1 MSQTTPTGVLAA
13 TFRAHH
19 GRVMAALVRSCDGDF
34 DLAEEAL
41 ADAVAQACA
50 AWPDRGIPAN
60 PAGWLLT
67 VARRRAIDRIRRAEA
82 LRRRLPL
89 VADHEAGGPDAAEEV
104 DDMGD
109 IPDER
114 LRLVFTCCHPA
125 LSPAARVALTLRTVT
140 GLTTAEIARA
150 FMVPESTMAQRLV
163 RAKAKIRDARI
174 PYRVPPDRELPDRL
188 SAVLAVVYLVFNEG
202 YAAAAGD
209 ALQRVDLAEEAV
221 RVGRVL
227 DGLMPDEAEV
237 AGLLAL
243 MLLTH
248 ARSPAR
254 NDAAGRLVRLADQDR
269 RRWDAS
275 MLEEG
280 RTHLHRA
287 LRRGPVGPYQL
298 QATIAACH
306 ADAADEADTDWAQIA
321 MLYAH
326 LGELTGSAVVRLNHA
341 VAVGRAGDPRAALGM
356 ATAVADELA
365 GYPYLEVARGELL
378 VQVGDLPAARRA
390 LGHARDLATNDV
402 ERDHLDRRIAELA

>member
-1 MSQTTPTGVLAA
+1 MSTGTPAGVLAE

-34 DLAEEAL
+34 DLAEEAM
-41 ADAVAQACA
+41 ADAVTQACA

-60 PAGWLLT
+60 PTGWLLT

-82 LRRRLPL
+82 LRRRLPM
-89 VADHEAGGPDAAEEV
+89 VADDGVGGPDPAEEV
-104 DDMGD
+104 DDMGTV
-109 IPDER
+109 PDER

-163 RAKAKIRDARI
+163 RARAKIRDARI
-174 PYRVPPDRELPDRL
+174 PYRVPPDHELPDRL
-188 SAVLAVVYLVFNEG
+188 AAVLAVVYLVFNEG

-221 RVGRVL
+221 RLARVL

-243 MLLTH
+243 LLLTH
-248 ARSPAR
+248 ARSSAR
-254 NDAAGRLVRLADQDR
+254 SDAAGRLVRLADQDR
-269 RRWDAS
+269 RRWDAA
-275 MLEEG
+275 MLDEG
-280 RTHLHRA
+280 RDRLQRA
-287 LRRGPVGPYQL
+287 LRRGPLGPYQL
-298 QATIAACH
+298 QAAIAACH
-306 ADAADEADTDWAQIA
+306 ADAAGEGDTDWPQIA
-321 MLYAH
+321 MLYAR
-326 LGELTGSAVVRLNHA
+326 LVELTGSAVVRLNHA
-341 VAVGRAGDPRAALGM
+341 VAVGRAGDPEAALEM
-356 ATAVADELA
+356 VASIADDLA

-378 VQVGDLPAARRA
+378 VQLDDLPAARRA
-390 LGHARDLATNDV
+390 LVRARDLTTNEV
-402 ERDHLDRRIAELA
+402 ERDHLDRRLAELA